1 MLARTL
7 LVLAIAAVLLAGCG
21 SQNALEQQS
30 KSLKALA
37 AEGGLVAG
45 NAARG
50 RSTTVFTRE
59 HTGFLLKS
67 ARSSASALARQT
79 SAKGKRLAQVAARVR
94 DDLERL
100 QRSGSDRAEQQRVQI
115 DLERIARQP

>member
-7 LVLAIAAVLLAGCG
+7 LALALAAVLLAGCG
-21 SQNALEQQS
+21 SQTLEQQS

-37 AEGGLVAG
+37 AEGGLLAG

-79 SAKGKRLAQVAARVR
+79 STKGRQLAQDAARVR

-100 QRSGSDRAEQQRVQI
+100 QRSGSDRAEQQRLQT
-115 DLERIARQP
+115 DLERIAKRL

>member
-7 LVLAIAAVLLAGCG
+7 LALALAAVLLAGCG
-21 SQNALEQQS
+21 SQTLQQQS

-37 AEGGLVAG
+37 AEGGLLAG

-50 RSTTVFTRE
+50 RSTNVFMRE

-67 ARSSASALARQT
+67 ARSSASALAAQT
-79 SAKGKRLAQVAARVR
+79 STQGRELARLATRVR

-100 QRSGSDRAEQQRVQI
+100 ERSGSDRAEQQRLQT
-115 DLERIARQP
+115 DLERIAKRL

>member
-7 LVLAIAAVLLAGCG
+7 LALALAAVLLAGCG
-21 SQNALEQQS
+21 SQTLQQQS

-37 AEGGLVAG
+37 AEGGLLAG

-50 RSTTVFTRE
+50 RSTNVFMRE

-67 ARSSASALARQT
+67 ARSSASALAGQT
-79 SAKGKRLAQVAARVR
+79 SAQGRELARLAARVR
-94 DDLERL
+94 TDLERL
-100 QRSGSDRAEQQRVQI
+100 QRSGFDRAEQQRLQT
-115 DLERIARQP
+115 DLERIAKQL

>member
-7 LVLAIAAVLLAGCG
+7 LALALAAVLLAGCG
-21 SQNALEQQS
+21 SQTLQQQS

-37 AEGGLVAG
+37 AEGGLLAG

-67 ARSSASALARQT
+67 ANSSASALARET
-79 SAKGKRLAQVAARVR
+79 SAKGRQLAQVAVR
-94 DDLERL
+94 IQSDLERL
-100 QRSGSDRAEQQRVQI
+100 QRSGSDRAEQQRLQT
-115 DLERIARQP
+115 DLERIARKL